1 MLLGTANWKTGLQL
15 NDAQVGIGALAVHPR
30 GTLLAAAADAVY
42 VWNARTGKLL
52 EAMDRVGSA
61 VDPTQFYT
69 CLRFSADGRLLA
81 VRDQNGLIR
90 LWNTSTWEV
99 EGKLKGHAGSVG
111 GLAFAPDGATLVTGG
126 ADDNSVRVWKVSS
139 RVAVE
144 SAVQPA
150 SVRAVSYSS
159 DGRLFAV
166 AYGDTV
172 KFFDSAAFASVA
184 TVGGFAL
191 SITAA
196 AFVPGSHVVVAVDPN
211 EDVQLCNPAP
221 GAQQQA
227 WTSDNGND
235 SVAVSLD
242 GTMLAVGVDG
252 GEIHVWSIAAMLP
265 EPSH

>member
-1 MLLGTANWKTGLQL
+1 
-15 NDAQVGIGALAVHPR
+15 
-30 GTLLAAAADAVY
+30 
-42 VWNARTGKLL
+42 
-52 EAMDRVGSA
+52 
-61 VDPTQFYT
+61 
-69 CLRFSADGRLLA
+69 
-81 VRDQNGLIR
+81 
-90 LWNTSTWEV
+90 
-99 EGKLKGHAGSVG
+99 
-111 GLAFAPDGATLVTGG
+111 VTGG